1 MWLMIAVAV
10 GFLSWWITAQLV
22 HGGSWIRSLDHPN
35 ERSLHVRPTP
45 RTGGVAMVVSLLA
58 GTLTASAMAIAS
70 QDESSRAL
78 TYVNEALWILGP
90 TFFLALV
97 SFCDDRLGLPV
108 APRFALQV
116 LAACGMALGGHMVI
130 PAFTIPGWGVFDF
143 GWASLPLTVLFV
155 LWMTNLYNFMDG
167 MDGFAGG
174 MTVIGFGLLGYFGW
188 VSHHPLL
195 FGIAVLQTAAAV
207 GFLAH
212 NFPPAK
218 IFMGDVGSISTGF
231 LAGALIVLGCRDAV
245 FDLWV
250 PLIIFSPFILDATVT
265 LLRRA
270 LRGERIWE
278 AHRDHFYQ
286 RVVLSGWGHRKTVSS
301 EYAIMA
307 LCAALAI
314 TYHSVEQWQPVV
326 LGAWVVL
333 FGILAFTVT
342 LLEARS
348 PKIQP
353 E

>member
-130 PAFTIPGWGVFDF
+130 PAFTIPG
-143 GWASLPLTVLFV
+143 
-155 LWMTNLYNFMDG
+155 
-167 MDGFAGG
+167 
-174 MTVIGFGLLGYFGW
+174 
-188 VSHHPLL
+188 
-195 FGIAVLQTAAAV
+195 
-207 GFLAH
+207 
-212 NFPPAK
+212 
-218 IFMGDVGSISTGF
+218 
-231 LAGALIVLGCRDAV
+231 
-245 FDLWV
+245 
-250 PLIIFSPFILDATVT
+250 
-265 LLRRA
+265 
-270 LRGERIWE
+270 
-278 AHRDHFYQ
+278 
-286 RVVLSGWGHRKTVSS
+286 
-301 EYAIMA
+301 
-307 LCAALAI
+307 
-314 TYHSVEQWQPVV
+314 
-326 LGAWVVL
+326 
-333 FGILAFTVT
+333 
-342 LLEARS
+342 
-348 PKIQP
+348 
-353 E
+353 

>member
-1 MWLMIAVAV
+1 MIAVAV

-22 HGGSWIRSLDHPN
+22 QGASFIRSLDHPN
-35 ERSLHVRPTP
+35 ERSLHAHPTP
-45 RTGGVAMVVSLLA
+45 RIGGVAMVVSLLT
-58 GTLTASAMAIAS
+58 GTLAVSAVSVWPENGLANRLEYFR
-70 QDESSRAL
+70 QE
-78 TYVNEALWILGP
+78 LWILGP

-97 SFCDDRLGLPV
+97 SFCDDRLGLSI
-108 APRFALQV
+108 RIRLTLQM
-116 LAACGMALGGHMVI
+116 LAATSMVLGGHMVI
-130 PAFTIPGWGVFDF
+130 RTFTIPGWGVFDF
-143 GWASLPLTVLFV
+143 GWASVPLTVLFV

-195 FGIAVLQTAAAV
+195 FGIAALQTAAAA

-231 LAGALIVLGCRDAV
+231 LGGALIVLGCRDAV

-250 PLIIFSPFILDATVT
+250 PLIIFSPFILDATFT

-286 RVVLSGWGHRKTVSS
+286 RVVLSGWGHRKTVTS

-314 TYHSVEQWQPVV
+314 TYHAVEQWRPVV

-333 FGILAFTVT
+333 FGALAFTVT

>member
-1 MWLMIAVAV
+1 MIAVAV

-22 HGGSWIRSLDHPN
+22 HGASFIRSLDHPN
-35 ERSLHVRPTP
+35 ERSLHATPTP

-58 GTLTASAMAIAS
+58 GTLTASGIAISSQGGSSLAS
-70 QDESSRAL
+70 
-78 TYVNEALWILGP
+78 VNEELWILGP
-90 TFFLALV
+90 TLFLALV

-116 LAACGMALGGHMVI
+116 LAACGMALGGHLVI
-130 PAFTIPGWGVFDF
+130 RAFTIPHWGVIDF
-143 GWASLPLTVLFV
+143 GWASLPLTVLFL

-174 MTVIGFGLLGYFGW
+174 MTVIGFGVLGYFGW

-195 FGIAVLQTAAAV
+195 FYIAAIQTAAAA

-231 LAGALIVLGCRDAV
+231 LAGALIVLGCRDGA

-250 PLIIFSPFILDATVT
+250 PLIVFSPFILDATVT
-265 LLRRA
+265 LVRRA

-286 RVVLSGWGHRKTVSS
+286 RVVLSGWGHRKTVSI

-307 LCAALAI
+307 LCAVLAI
-314 TYHSVEQWQPVV
+314 TYHAVEQWRPVV
-326 LGAWVVL
+326 LGAWMLL
-333 FGILAFTVT
+333 FGSLAFSVT

>member
-1 MWLMIAVAV
+1 M
-10 GFLSWWITAQLV
+10 
-22 HGGSWIRSLDHPN
+22 
-35 ERSLHVRPTP
+35 RPTP

-58 GTLTASAMAIAS
+58 GALVASAITISS
-70 QDESSRAL
+70 QDGSSLA
-78 TYVNEALWILGP
+78 YVNEELWTLGP
-90 TFFLALV
+90 ALFLALV

-108 APRFALQV
+108 APRFALQA

-130 PAFTIPGWGVFDF
+130 RTFTIPGWGVFDF

-195 FGIAVLQTAAAV
+195 FGIAALQTAAAA

-250 PLIIFSPFILDATVT
+250 PFIIFSPFILDATVT

-301 EYAIMA
+301 EYVIMA

-314 TYHSVEQWQPVV
+314 TYHAIEQWRPVV

-333 FGILAFTVT
+333 FGVLAFTVT

-348 PKIQP
+348 PKVQP